1 MGGTTGLTF
10 EDLLGAYAVGVFP
23 MAESRDDD
31 ELFFVDPAM
40 RGIFPLDAPRFPRR
54 LGRTVR
60 ADRFEIRVDTAFEAV
75 LDACAATGDGERGET
90 WINPEIRRLYL
101 ELHRAGFA
109 HSIESWRDGRLAGGL
124 YGVALGGAFFGES
137 MVSFETD
144 ASKVALVHLVA
155 RLRIGGFSLLD
166 AQFLTPHLSR
176 LGAIEI
182 TREAYHQRLRPA
194 VLQNADFRLMP
205 YASDGASAWH
215 EITQAS

>member
-1 MGGTTGLTF
+1 
-10 EDLLGAYAVGVFP
+10 
-23 MAESRDDD
+23 MAESRDDP

-40 RGIFPLDAPRFPRR
+40 RAVFPLESPRFPRR

-60 ADRFEIRVDTAFEAV
+60 ANLFEVRVDSAFEAI
-75 LDACAATGDGERGET
+75 LDACAAPGQGERDDT

-101 ELHRAGFA
+101 ALHAAGFA
-109 HSIESWRDGRLAGGL
+109 HSIESWRDGRLVGGL
-124 YGVALGGAFFGES
+124 YGVALGAAFFGES
-137 MVSFETD
+137 MVSHETD

-166 AQFLTPHLSR
+166 AQFMTPHLRS

-182 TREAYHQRLRPA
+182 TRDAYQKQLRPA
-194 VLQNADFRLMP
+194 VHQHADFRRMP
-205 YASDGASAWH
+205 YASDGASAWQ

>member
-1 MGGTTGLTF
+1 
-10 EDLLGAYAVGVFP
+10 
-23 MAESRDDD
+23 MAESRDDP

-40 RGIFPLDAPRFPRR
+40 RAVFPLESPRFPRR

-60 ADRFEIRVDTAFEAV
+60 ANLFEVRVDSAFEAI
-75 LDACAATGDGERGET
+75 LDACAAPGQGERDDT

-101 ELHRAGFA
+101 ALHAAGFA
-109 HSIESWRDGRLAGGL
+109 HSIESWRDGRLVGGL
-124 YGVALGGAFFGES
+124 YGVALGAAFFGES
-137 MVSFETD
+137 MVSHETD

-166 AQFLTPHLSR
+166 AQFMTPHLRS

-182 TREAYHQRLRPA
+182 TRDAYQEQLRPA
-194 VLQNADFRLMP
+194 VRQHADFRRMP
-205 YASDGASAWH
+205 YASDGASAWQ